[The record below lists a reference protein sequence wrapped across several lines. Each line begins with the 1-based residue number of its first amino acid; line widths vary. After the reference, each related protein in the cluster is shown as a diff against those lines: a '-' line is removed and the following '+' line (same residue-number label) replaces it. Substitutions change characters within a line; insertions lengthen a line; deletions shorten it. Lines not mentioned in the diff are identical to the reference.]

1 MAIFKLTFVKIE
13 YKINNP
19 TYTSDRLDDNKHTW
33 NQGVFLCS
41 DFQKK
46 NKGRNKGL
54 VECKE

>member
-33 NQGVFLCS
+33 NQEVLEQASIFLCS
-41 DFQKK
+41 DFQKEKQRK
-46 NKGRNKGL
+46 N
-54 VECKE
+54 